1 MLSFNTLKTGILLAA
16 LTGLLVVLGGFLGG
30 SNGAVLGFVI
40 ALAMNFGSYWFSDRI
55 ALKMAGAREVS
66 YAEAPQLHDMV
77 AQLAQESGLP
87 KPRVAI
93 VESAAPNAFATGRNA
108 KHGLV
113 AVTTGILKIL
123 DRRELAAVL
132 SHELGHIRNR
142 DILVS
147 TIAATIA
154 GAITMVAQIAQ
165 FGMIFGGGSSDDD
178 DDGAIG
184 LLGGLVMIILAPIAA
199 TIIQLAISRSR
210 EFGADKTG
218 ADVGGDPEALA
229 SALEKLEAYSRQVPL
244 NVNPAVSHLFIVQP
258 LTGFSAQKLFSS
270 HPPTEERV
278 ARLREMAQQRRLH
291 AGLRS
296 PAAAGA
302 RQMHY

>member
-1 MLSFNTLKTGILLAA
+1 
-16 LTGLLVVLGGFLGG
+16 
-30 SNGAVLGFVI
+30 
-40 ALAMNFGSYWFSDRI
+40 MNFGSYWFSDRI

-66 YAEAPQLHDMV
+66 YAEAPELHSMV
-77 AQLAQESGLP
+77 AKLAQESGLP

-93 VESAAPNAFATGRNA
+93 VEADAPNAFATGRNA

-113 AVTTGILKIL
+113 AVTTGILRIL

-147 TIAATIA
+147 SIAATIA

-165 FGMIFGGGSSDDD
+165 FSMIFGGSSDDD
-178 DDGAIG
+178 DDGVGG
-184 LLGGLVMIILAPIAA
+184 LLGGLIMIFLAPLAA

-210 EFGADKTG
+210 EFGADRTG
-218 ADVGGDPEALA
+218 ADVSGDPEALA

-244 NVNPAVSHLFIVQP
+244 HVNPAVSHLFIVQP
-258 LTGFSAQKLFSS
+258 LTGFSVQKLFSS

-278 ARLREMAQQRRLH
+278 ARLRRMAQERTLN
-291 AGLRS
+291 
-296 PAAAGA
+296 AANTFGRVRA
-302 RQMHY
+302 

>member
-1 MLSFNTLKTGILLAA
+1 MFSFNTLKTTILLAA

-30 SNGAVLGFVI
+30 SNGAILGFVI

-77 AQLAQESGLP
+77 AGLAQESGLP

-93 VESAAPNAFATGRNA
+93 IQSDAPNAFATGRNA

-113 AVTTGILKIL
+113 AVTTGILRIL

-165 FGMIFGGGSSDDD
+165 FGMIFGGNSDDD
-178 DDGAIG
+178 DDGAVG
-184 LLGGLVMIILAPIAA
+184 LLGGLLMIFLAPIAA

-229 SALEKLEAYSRQVPL
+229 SALEKLEAYSKQVPL
-244 NVNPAVSHLFIVQP
+244 HVNPAVSHLFIVQP
-258 LTGFSAQKLFSS
+258 LTGLSMQKLFSS
-270 HPPTEERV
+270 HPPTHERV
-278 ARLREMAQQRRLH
+278 ARLRRMAQERTLNASNTFGRVR
-291 AGLRS
+291 A
-296 PAAAGA
+296 
-302 RQMHY
+302 

>member
-278 ARLREMAQQRRLH
+278 ARLRQMAQQRRLH
-291 AGLRS
+291 PDLRS
-296 PAAAGA
+296 PAAAGS